1 MARPGL
7 DPPVL
12 QLGFPVGMPQLEM
25 HGTPMPLPRP
35 PLRRLSASGAAQLG
49 APQVEAHECLI
60 ELLTGRTHQIR
71 AQLSAVGC
79 PLLGDSLYAPLAS
92 RELRQAS
99 SPSPLRS
106 QPRPSLGTL
115 QNGPQDCMP
124 GAVLHCS
131 DSRRTQDLG
140 RRVGSSMAARVF
152 GVTTAPLPAA
162 CCPPAGAVRRNP
174 ERPG

>member
-1 MARPGL
+1 MARPRL
-7 DPPVL
+7 DHPVL

-25 HGTPMPLPRP
+25 HGTPMLLPRP
-35 PLRRLSASGAAQLG
+35 PLRRLSAQGAAQLG

-79 PLLGDSLYAPLAS
+79 PLLGDSLYAPLAF

-99 SPSPLRS
+99 SPSPQGRS
-106 QPRPSLGTL
+106 CRSSVGTPRDGL
-115 QNGPQDCMP
+115 QSCMP
-124 GAVLHCS
+124 GALLHCS
-131 DSRRTQDLG
+131 DARRTRDLG
-140 RRVGSSMAARVF
+140 RRAGTSMAARVF

-162 CCPPAGAVRRNP
+162 CCPPVGALCWNP
-174 ERPG
+174 GRPG